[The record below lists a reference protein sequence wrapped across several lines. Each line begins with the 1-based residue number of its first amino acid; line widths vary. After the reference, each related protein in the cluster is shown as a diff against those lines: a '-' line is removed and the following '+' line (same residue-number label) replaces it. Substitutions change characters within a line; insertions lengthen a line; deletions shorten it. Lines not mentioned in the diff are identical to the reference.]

1 MARHAYY
8 FERNKGTVAKSQKT
22 YGIVVDYF
30 KKKII
35 AGDLKPGEKLP
46 PEREIAEELGVSR
59 NSVREAIRFMDMT
72 GVISSQQG
80 SGNYITCDFQSSL
93 EETMGMMFAMDQ
105 IDYIQISQI
114 RYSLERLAFTLAL
127 DHASEEEIRLMEEYV
142 NKLDKSTDASV
153 NNELDKKIHY
163 TLARAS
169 GNVLI
174 LDILEACSSVI
185 DEFVKDLRRE
195 IIRKESGKEALNACH
210 HRIVKALREH
220 NREDG
225 ILALKEH
232 FAIIDEIL
240 LEWKNQ

>member
-1 MARHAYY
+1 
-8 FERNKGTVAKSQKT
+8 
-22 YGIVVDYF
+22 
-30 KKKII
+30 
-35 AGDLKPGEKLP
+35 
-46 PEREIAEELGVSR
+46 
-59 NSVREAIRFMDMT
+59 
-72 GVISSQQG
+72 
-80 SGNYITCDFQSSL
+80 
-93 EETMGMMFAMDQ
+93 MGMMFAMDQ

-127 DHASEEEIRLMEEYV
+127 DHASHEEIRLMEDCV
-142 NKLDKSTDASV
+142 NKLDKSTDASM

-210 HRIVKALREH
+210 HRIVRALREH

-240 LEWKNQ
+240 LEWKEK